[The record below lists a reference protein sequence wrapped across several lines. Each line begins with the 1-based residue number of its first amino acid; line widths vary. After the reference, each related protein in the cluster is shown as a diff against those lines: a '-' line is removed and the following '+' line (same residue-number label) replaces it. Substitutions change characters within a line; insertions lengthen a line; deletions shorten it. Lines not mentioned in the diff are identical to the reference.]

1 MEPIRQYLELAAGT
15 LAAGFLLY
23 LPFLA
28 DRYLKAAQERMRKTR

>member
-1 MEPIRQYLELAAGT
+1 MEPIFTYLKPVAETAVV
-15 LAAGFLLY
+15 GFVLL